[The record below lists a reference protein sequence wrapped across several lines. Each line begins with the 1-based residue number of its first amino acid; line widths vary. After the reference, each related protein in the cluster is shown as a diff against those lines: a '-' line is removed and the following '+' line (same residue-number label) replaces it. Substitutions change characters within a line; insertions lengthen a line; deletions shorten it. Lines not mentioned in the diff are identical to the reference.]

1 MSRDGGL
8 RILPQTVALSRVAR
22 SAAASPP
29 GRAVV
34 VHTLPFAG
42 EDAAMVA
49 GMRAGN
55 RAAIAAFYDR
65 HHGHVLRTLSR
76 VLGPERELSDLHHDV
91 LVSALASLDELRDPA
106 VLRGWLTSIAVFTA
120 RTRILRRKRG
130 WWLRLL
136 PWNEIPEV
144 EAEAAAPPAEI
155 TEALRA
161 TYAVL
166 DELPVDERVPFA
178 LRFIGGMELT
188 EVAAACAVSLATI
201 KRRLARAEQSFT
213 TLAREHPALTEWIEG
228 GTRWGAPTNR

>member
-1 MSRDGGL
+1 
-8 RILPQTVALSRVAR
+8 VAISSVPRSVA
-22 SAAASPP
+22 APPP
-29 GRAVV
+29 GRATVIR
-34 VHTLPFAG
+34 TLPFVG
-42 EDAAMVA
+42 DDAAMVA
-49 GMRAGN
+49 AMRAGN

-65 HHGHVLRTLSR
+65 HHAHVLRTLTR

-91 LVSALASLDELRDPA
+91 LVSALGSLDELRDPA
-106 VLRGWLTSIAVFTA
+106 ALRSWLTSIAVFTA

-136 PWNEIPEV
+136 PWNELPEIADAI
-144 EAEAAAPPAEI
+144 EAGAPRAEI

-166 DELPVDERVPFA
+166 DELPVDERLPFA

-201 KRRLARAEQSFT
+201 KRRLARAEAIFT
-213 TLAREHPALTEWIEG
+213 TRARAHPALSEWIEG